1 MKRRFV
7 TVMCLGFLLTAEP
20 ARADFWGGD
29 LPLLAEIVT
38 NTLMTLNQLREQ
50 SQMMDDEM
58 DGIKDKIDRI
68 QTISELVQPSTWG
81 EWRDPSEALRRLKVV
96 YYTMPKEYR
105 SEKADTVEQELSNA
119 MASISRISNGA
130 HSSFLSGKELESR
143 GADASPGVAAKL
155 TASGMGTLV
164 SMEAQTQVIQSHITS
179 LLAQML
185 ADSNERE
192 ARAVVA
198 KGEGFSS
205 FSETLRQKGAS
216 FSSRALISRAKR

>member
-1 MKRRFV
+1 MKKKFV
-7 TVMCLGFLLTAEP
+7 FSICVAVLLVSKP

-29 LPLLAEIVT
+29 LPLLAQIVT
-38 NTLMTLNQLREQ
+38 NTLMTLNQLR
-50 SQMMDDEM
+50 SQTEMMEEEM
-58 DGIKDKIDRI
+58 DGIKDKIERI

-96 YYTMPKEYR
+96 YYTLPKEYR
-105 SEKADTVEQELSNA
+105 SDKADTVEQELSKA

-130 HSSFLSGKELESR
+130 HTSFLSGKELERR
-143 GADASPGVAAKL
+143 GADATPGVAQKL
-155 TASGMGTLV
+155 TASGIGTLV

-185 ADSNERE
+185 ADSNEKE

-198 KGEGFSS
+198 KGEGFAS
-205 FSETLRQKGAS
+205 FSTTLSQKAAS
-216 FSSRALISRAKR
+216 FSSRALIDRIER